1 MKKISMYFLN
11 GLLIIAPLAATAYLI
26 AVIFNKIDILGAH
39 FLTRLDQRIPGLGF
53 ISVMVLITLIGFLA
67 NIWVSKKL
75 IRMLE
80 SLLGK
85 TPVVKSIYGV
95 LKDTLASFIGE
106 KKSFDTVVL
115 VNTGG
120 GGRRLGFL
128 TVKEP
133 VFNAVD
139 RRPYLGVY
147 FPQSMQFAGDLFFYP
162 ANELEIVDIPPETA
176 LRIILSAGMA
186 GKDNEPAENLTGSA
200 LKTFQPTKRLFSSIR
215 NS

>member
-75 IRMLE
+75 IRMVE

-162 ANELEIVDIPPETA
+162 LNELEIVDMPPETA

-186 GKDNEPAENLTGSA
+186 GKDNETAENLSGSA
-200 LKTFQPTKRLFSSIR
+200 LNTFQPTKRLFSSIR